1 MRFRKDKCSQTRGM
15 LSAYI
20 DQQLGLQEQEGVE
33 KHLKA
38 CQGCQQELDS
48 LRATVQLLH
57 RVPQVSPA
65 RSFAVTEP
73 KPLPRWSPF
82 PVLRTA
88 TAVVAAF
95 LVLVFALDAVNVFET
110 GPTSVEEGR
119 TYSGERAPEEKGPG
133 SEPSTAAT
141 EPVVVFTPDQDDWV
155 IEIQGEAELVAAAME
170 GEMAQEGGTPSEEK
184 LGMDELHDLLS
195 SQKTATYG
203 AEPDGEDVVVSY
215 DRLDMEELD
224 RVVEPE
230 NGAAHEAESDEE
242 NVVVPYGRLDM
253 EELGRLAE
261 SQREAAQEDVTDG
274 DEETAAATGEG
285 TLGEEEAGWVR
296 PLEYGLLGVVVVFAG
311 ATVAGWRK
319 KKLKVG

>member
-1 MRFRKDKCSQTRGM
+1 MRFRKDKCNRTRGL

-33 KHLKA
+33 KHLEA
-38 CQGCQQELDS
+38 CQGCRQELDS
-48 LRATVQLLH
+48 LRATVRLLH

-73 KPLPRWSPF
+73 KPLPGWSPF

-133 SEPSTAAT
+133 SEASTT
-141 EPVVVFTPDQDDWV
+141 ETGPEVVFTPEGDDWV
-155 IEIQGEAELVAAAME
+155 IEIKGEME
-170 GEMAQEGGTPSEEK
+170 SVVSVMAGEMAQEDETAPDEK

-195 SQKTATYG
+195 SQKLATYG
-203 AEPDGEDVVVSY
+203 
-215 DRLDMEELD
+215 
-224 RVVEPE
+224 
-230 NGAAHEAESDEE
+230 AESDEE
-242 NVVVPYGRLDM
+242 NVVVPYGRLNMEELDRVVESENGAAHEAESDGENIVVPYGRLDM
-253 EELGRLAE
+253 EELSRLVE

-296 PLEYGLLGVVVVFAG
+296 PLEYGLLGVVVVLGG